1 MIDVIWLDI
10 VLLNRASL
18 KILIVQFISTKGN
31 YFNSE
36 VPGSVI
42 EKYFLI
48 PILFGSK
55 RSPLSDLGGGGG
67 IRVPG
72 SVTHI
77 LIKFDHNSSFLR
89 TEIIESSEK
98 QGQDGVILMG
108 QNWVNWNNDWKYIFW
123 T

>member
-1 MIDVIWLDI
+1 MKS
-10 VLLNRASL
+10 NH
-18 KILIVQFISTKGN
+18 
-31 YFNSE
+31 FNSE

-55 RSPLSDLGGGGG
+55 PSPLSDLGEK
-67 IRVPG
+67 IRVPR

-89 TEIIESSEK
+89 IEIIESSEK

-108 QNWVNWNNDWKYIFW
+108 QNWVNNDWKYIF
-123 T
+123 